1 MQKYIKVTGIPTHDT
16 LLIPAYRVKEVTK
29 DGSSPFT
36 TTKVR
41 YLDANGNHDI
51 VTVEFTSTTE
61 SAQDI
66 AMANF
71 VKDLIV
77 KVQSTSYT
85 KPYLTV
91 DASDFPQ
98 AVTNITGPAN
108 I

>member
-36 TTKVR
+36 TTKVS
-41 YLDANGNHDI
+41 YLDANANHDV
-51 VTVEFTSTTE
+51 VTIDFTSTTE

-98 AVTNITGPAN
+98 AVTNIPGPAAT
-108 I
+108 

>member
-36 TTKVR
+36 TTKLR
-41 YLDANGNHDI
+41 YLDANGNHDV
-51 VTVEFTSTTE
+51 VTVEFTSTTA

-71 VKDLIV
+71 VKDLLVRFSLLATLDPI
-77 KVQSTSYT
+77 
-85 KPYLTV
+85 LL
-91 DASDFPQ
+91 
-98 AVTNITGPAN
+98 
-108 I
+108 

>member
-16 LLIPAYRVKEVTK
+16 LLIPAYSVKEVTK
-29 DGSSPFT
+29 DGSSPFD

-41 YLDANGNHDI
+41 YLNANGNHDI
-51 VTVEFTSTTE
+51 VTVRFTSTTV

-71 VKDLIV
+71 VKDLLV

-85 KPYLTV
+85 RPCLTV

-108 I
+108 S